1 MKTRQEK
8 IDFIYEK
15 IARKELKFWCKLQV
29 RKRISWWKLTF
40 EKWFEFILVFSRE
53 NQNVVYVNEK
63 FWYTLT
69 FANSEFEDLKVIWL
83 PVMIGDVLE
92 WIENNLN
99 NWYVKCCKCW
109 ADMIYED
116 FYYCSNEECEND
128 DEPEDFVFLNKWDLV
143 IENAWRDTRF
153 INKDNFLWKK
163 LNKPIEEQSDECID
177 FVYSLLEKKDKTF
190 T

>member
-1 MKTRQEK
+1 MKTRKEK

-69 FANSEFEDLKVIWL
+69 FADSEFEDLKVIWL
-83 PVMIGDVLE
+83 PVMIWNIIEYFYQDTKCNEFVSLWGDLKE
-92 WIENNLN
+92 PIEN
-99 NWYVKCCKCW
+99 
-109 ADMIYED
+109 
-116 FYYCSNEECEND
+116 
-128 DEPEDFVFLNKWDLV
+128 
-143 IENAWRDTRF
+143 
-153 INKDNFLWKK
+153 
-163 LNKPIEEQSDECID
+163 QGDECID
-177 FVYSLLEKKDKTF
+177 YIYNLLQEE
-190 T
+190 